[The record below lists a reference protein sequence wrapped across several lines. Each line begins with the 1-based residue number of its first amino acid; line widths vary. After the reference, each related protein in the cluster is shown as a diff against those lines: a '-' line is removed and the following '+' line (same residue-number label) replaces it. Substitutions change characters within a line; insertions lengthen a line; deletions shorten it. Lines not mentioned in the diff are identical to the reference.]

1 MSIEQKINTAAKYKG
16 LSQAELARQMGLK
29 PANLNLK
36 IKSDMLRHSQIEKIA
51 ETLGAKYH
59 HYFEFPDGTRI

>member
-16 LSQAELARQMGLK
+16 MSQAELARQMGLK
-29 PANLNLK
+29 PANFNLK
-36 IKSDMLRHSQIEKIA
+36 IKNEMLRHTRIEQIA

-59 HYFEFPDGTRI
+59 YYFEFPDGTRI